1 MNVIYIH
8 LESFQNF
15 IINYKLNGEEVT
27 PFLNSLTK
35 DENTSYFDNFFHQ
48 TAQGK
53 TVGCRIYD

>member
-1 MNVIYIH
+1 MNVIYLH

-35 DENTSYFDNFFHQ
+35 DKNTTLF
-48 TAQGK
+48 
-53 TVGCRIYD
+53 R